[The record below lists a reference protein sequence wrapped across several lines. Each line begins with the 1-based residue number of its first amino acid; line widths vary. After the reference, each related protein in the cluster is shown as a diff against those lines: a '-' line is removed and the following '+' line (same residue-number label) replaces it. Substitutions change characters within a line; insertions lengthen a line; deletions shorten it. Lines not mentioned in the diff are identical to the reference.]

1 MDREQLFAKKLIF
14 LLNPLFLS
22 VYAFVYYLILFL
34 LFSAIPNSL
43 SLVMKSFTLYVLVS
57 CLLPILILFLLNGS
71 SFEDFLKNSEES
83 NSSYIVVA
91 STFFISYI
99 YFSILN
105 VSTWF
110 EMGLLIPIYAVLVQ
124 MPLRRRMD
132 SYLDIILLG
141 AITFF
146 VFILT
151 IEFYYVLSIYPFLI
165 AILLSGLLSYAY
177 QIQGIL
183 TSKTVVKNYL
193 IGCLI
198 SVFIFL
204 FVLIV

>member
-22 VYAFVYYLILFL
+22 VYAFAYYLILFL